1 MGFINM
7 LSMSDLPIID
17 FHSNEYLTKPL
28 ETLASLSKQIKVGK
42 SKRGIE
48 ILDYNLCRDSI
59 LDRRLGTGHPKLM
72 KVLGLEEGPALNYKK
87 NSISFHDRGETRRR
101 LRIPITKLMGPK
113 GSERFRHDI
122 RHVVKSTFSE
132 LPKNRDFDMI
142 KFLCDK
148 IPSRVYCYWINA
160 PQEDA
165 DFVSI
170 TSHIVQQVHTRDPK
184 AAKEVARGFENLL
197 NYIDERIKISRKALG
212 DDLLSDLIR
221 ASDNGDLSEDELRN
235 WVVKMAEA
243 NTDNSSHQIAIAII
257 ELASRP
263 EIWKLLGENSNL
275 VPQALREVMRYH
287 PRSLS
292 TSRETLED
300 IELAGFFIPK
310 GEAVFP
316 NIGAAHWNSNY
327 FPKPEVFDINRPEK
341 PMHLNFG
348 GGIFSCIGR
357 FAVTIEIEEV
367 IAFMTKSFPNFKLI
381 KSSFSHSPMFT
392 SVGQLLG
399 CLVE

>member
-1 MGFINM
+1 M
-7 LSMSDLPIID
+7 LSISDLPRID

-28 ETLASLSKQIKVGK
+28 ETLANLSKQLKLGK
-42 SKRGIE
+42 SERGIE

-59 LDRRLGTGHPKLM
+59 LDRRFGTGHPKLM
-72 KVLGLEEGPALNYKK
+72 KVLGLEEGPALTYKK

-101 LRIPITKLMGPK
+101 LRIPITKLMGPE
-113 GSERFRHDI
+113 GSERFRDDI
-122 RHVVKSTFSE
+122 RHVVKSTFQE
-132 LPKNRDFDMI
+132 LPRNREVDLI

-165 DFVSI
+165 DFVSR

-184 AAKEVARGFENLL
+184 TAKQVSVGFEDLL
-197 NYIDERIKISRKALG
+197 KYVDKRIKISRQALG

-221 ASDNGDLSEDELRN
+221 VTDNGYLSDDELRN

-263 EIWKLLGENSNL
+263 KIWKLLAKNPHL

-292 TSRETLED
+292 TSRETLVD
-300 IELAGFFIPK
+300 VELAGFFIPK
-310 GEAVFP
+310 GEAIFP
-316 NIGAAHWNSNY
+316 NIGAAHWNPNY
-327 FPKPEVFDINRPEK
+327 FPNPEIFDINRPEK
-341 PMHLNFG
+341 PAHLNFG

-367 IAFMTKSFPNFKLI
+367 IAYMTKTFPNFKLI

-392 SVGQLLG
+392 SVEELFGS
-399 CLVE
+399 LVD